1 MKQRLREQKKQNH
14 EEFRQQ
20 MVQDVMEQLDEWK
33 TTTNLI
39 MSKNHRVI
47 KDAINQMKIYNG
59 KVDRVG
65 SKLSSIEY
73 KTLQEVKRFKRGRSW
88 KFFGACL
95 LASFIGGF
103 TAVLVC
109 ASYWNYILRFVGS

>member
-1 MKQRLREQKKQNH
+1 MKERLREQKKQNH
-14 EEFRQQ
+14 EAYRQQ
-20 MVQDVMEQLDEWK
+20 MVQDVMEQLDEWQ

-73 KTLQEVKRFKRGRSW
+73 KTLTEIKRFKRGRSW
-88 KFFGACL
+88 KFYGTCL
-95 LASFIGGF
+95 LSGMIGGL
-103 TAVLVC
+103 TAVLIC
-109 ASYWNYILRFVGS
+109 ARYWATIRSLVG